1 MTLYTGFPAQNKQ
14 QRPPPLFCILCNAC
28 LLFRHELQ
36 LSDAV
41 CLAYWPRAAGCPS
54 FCLTHLHLRL
64 RNLPSESNRSG
75 HSSGRLL
82 SVVKCFLRALGTS
95 WYHDIS
101 SSHYN
106 PPDLLQIACIL
117 MFAITAGVHK
127 SLDVLQSWADPGS
140 SAHNRVCYELLY
152 RHDKCRK

>member
-14 QRPPPLFCILCNAC
+14 QRPPPLFCILFNAC

-64 RNLPSESNRSG
+64 G
-75 HSSGRLL
+75 I
-82 SVVKCFLRALGTS
+82 CRAKVTGQATRQGDFYL
-95 WYHDIS
+95 
-101 SSHYN
+101 
-106 PPDLLQIACIL
+106 
-117 MFAITAGVHK
+117 
-127 SLDVLQSWADPGS
+127 
-140 SAHNRVCYELLY
+140 
-152 RHDKCRK
+152 